1 MIGPVPLRRL
11 VVVLGDQLDPASGAF
26 DGFDAAR
33 DAVWMAECASEC
45 VHVWAHQ
52 LRIAAFLAAMRHFR
66 DLLEARG
73 VRVHYH
79 ALQADAARDRGESH
93 ADILRADLAR
103 LRPKEVV
110 VLQPGDLRVLESLQV
125 AVNDVP
131 LEVREDR
138 HFYCTVPEFVRW
150 AETRRQLRL
159 EDFYRLM
166 RRRHRILVDAEGEPE
181 GGAWNFDADNRKAFG
196 RDGPPPM
203 PPAPRFA
210 PDPVSRE
217 VLEMVATRF
226 SSHPGRLDRFD
237 VPVTPGD
244 AEALLAHFIEWKL
257 PLFGDW
263 QDAMW
268 EGEDVLAHSRL
279 SFVLNLHL
287 LDPRRCVDAAV
298 AAWREGRAPLNA
310 VEGFV
315 RQVLGWREYVRG
327 IYWTR
332 MPAYA
337 GLNALGCEDNGVPSF
352 YWDGDTDMA
361 CVRDAMR
368 NVLANGYAHHIQR
381 LMVLGLFALLAG
393 VHPKRFHDWHMAM
406 YLDAVDWASLPN
418 ALGMSQYGDG
428 GVVGSKPYC
437 ASGAYIQRMSNH
449 CAGCRFEPRSAT
461 GEAACPF
468 TTLYWDFL
476 ERHRARFARN
486 PRMAQQVRNL
496 ERKADVERASIRDE
510 AARLRGRIRWE
521 KR

>member
-1 MIGPVPLRRL
+1 MRRL
-11 VVVLGDQLDPASGAF
+11 VLVLGDQLDPASAAF

-45 VHVWAHQ
+45 MHVWAHK

-66 DLLEARG
+66 DSLDARG
-73 VRVHYH
+73 LRVHYH
-79 ALQADAARDRGESH
+79 ALQADRAYDRGESH

-110 VLQPGDLRVLESLQV
+110 VLQPGDLRVLESLQATV
-125 AVNDVP
+125 GDVP

-138 HFYCTVPEFVRW
+138 HFYCTVPEFARW
-150 AETRRQLRL
+150 AEARRQLRL
-159 EDFYRLM
+159 EDFYQLM
-166 RRRHRILVDAEGEPE
+166 RRRHRILLDDEGEPE

-196 RDGPPPM
+196 RGGPPPM
-203 PPAPRFA
+203 PAAPRFA
-210 PDPVSRE
+210 PDAVSNE
-217 VLEMVATRF
+217 VIEMVAARF
-226 SSHPGRLDRFD
+226 ASHPGRLDRFD
-237 VPVTPGD
+237 VPVSPRD
-244 AEALLAHFIEWKL
+244 AEALLAHFIEWRL

-279 SFVLNLHL
+279 SFALNLHL

-337 GLNALGCEDNGVPSF
+337 GLNALGCEDRGVPSF

-437 ASGAYIQRMSNH
+437 ASGAYIQRMGNH
-449 CAGCRFEPRSAT
+449 CRGCRYEPKVAT

-476 ERHRARFARN
+476 ERHAARFARN

-496 ERKADVERASIRDE
+496 DRKDVVERGEIRVH
-510 AARLRGRIRWE
+510 AKHLRSNLRWE
-521 KR
+521 KQ